1 MCVSMVFATGWPN
14 RDSADMYEG
23 FYGLKVDPFRLSA
36 DHRFCYPHRSYARA
50 KAYVQYALYR
60 AEGFVL
66 VTGRPGTGKTTL
78 VNDLLA
84 TLPNKEV
91 VAGTLVSTQLEAE
104 DLLLMA
110 GHAFGLEFDSPQK
123 ALVLQQLIEYFNEQH
138 RKGVRT
144 LLIIDEAQDLAPSA
158 LEELRLLTNLQYQGA
173 PLLQIA
179 LLGQDALRD
188 IVRTPEMEQVHQR
201 LIASWQL
208 EPLTPEETVGYV
220 RHRLEHAGWTGDPA
234 FEPGVLEIVYR
245 FSKGVPRRINLIC
258 SRLLLHG
265 FVGELHTI
273 SVEDAETV
281 MRDLHREE
289 LALPDYKAEAAA
301 AAPGAAGKGRAARA
315 APPDDEVWKGIDVG
329 LLGPDLAADAER
341 AAPNAAGRVAE
352 AEATQAAAPPATS
365 PARRAREAE
374 PTRTAAPPIPA
385 ARDMDAE
392 PEMAVA
398 APPSL
403 RASRDPENR
412 APQRAAPAGVAGS
425 RRVQISDLIVPQA
438 AAPANFRP
446 ERERG
451 RDDEPKH
458 YHPRPGWGNAIP
470 TRSWLWTLIGVLA
483 VLWLVL
489 LAVFVIRGAGEAPA
503 TADLELPW
511 SEAGE
516 TARVPALP
524 REAALVP
531 DDRVAALGPRFEP
544 DVDGPPADRSPPEAV
559 AVVPEPPAPA
569 AAVGPESVAQE
580 VPPLVGKVLFRVN
593 STNVEPEF
601 EPLLD
606 QLAAALLESER
617 ARAEVIGFTD
627 RFGPLEL
634 NMSLSRQRARSVA
647 NRLIMRGVDS
657 ERLLVEGQGPREA
670 APGEGLTRDEERA
683 VVVTVYR

>member
-1 MCVSMVFATGWPN
+1 
-14 RDSADMYEG
+14 MYEG

-50 KAYVQYALYR
+50 KAYVQYALHR

-84 TLPNKEV
+84 TLPNQEV

-104 DLLLMA
+104 YLLLMA
-110 GHAFGLEFDSPQK
+110 GHAFGLEFESPQK
-123 ALVLQQLIEYFNEQH
+123 AMVLQRLIEYFNEQH
-138 RKGVRT
+138 RKGMRT
-144 LLIIDEAQDLAPSA
+144 LLIIDEAQDLAASA
-158 LEELRLLTNLQYQGA
+158 LEELRLLTNLQHQGA

-234 FEPGVLEIVYR
+234 FEPGVLEIVHR

-265 FVGELHTI
+265 FVGQLHSI
-273 SVEDAETV
+273 SLDDAETV
-281 MRDLHREE
+281 MDDLHREE
-289 LALPDYKAEAAA
+289 LALPDYEAEAAA
-301 AAPGAAGKGRAARA
+301 AALGATLGAAGKGRAARA
-315 APPDDEVWKGIDVG
+315 APPDDEIWKGIDVG
-329 LLGPDLAADAER
+329 LFGPNLAGEVER
-341 AAPNAAGRVAE
+341 AAPKAAGRVAK
-352 AEATQAAAPPATS
+352 AEAAQAAAPAATR

-374 PTRTAAPPIPA
+374 PTRAAVPPITA
-385 ARDMDAE
+385 SRNADAE
-392 PEMAVA
+392 PEAA
-398 APPSL
+398 APVLSPL
-403 RASRDPENR
+403 RASRDPEDR
-412 APQRAAPAGVAGS
+412 APQRAAPTGLAGS
-425 RRVQISDLIVPQA
+425 RRVQAHDPVVPPA
-438 AAPANFRP
+438 AATAHLRA
-446 ERERG
+446 ERERD
-451 RDDEPKH
+451 RDDEPTH
-458 YHPRPGWGNAIP
+458 YHSAPPRGNARAP
-470 TRSWLWTLIGVLA
+470 RSRLWALIGVLA

-489 LAVFVIRGAGEAPA
+489 LAVFLMRGAEEVPTTTDTQAPA
-503 TADLELPW
+503 

-516 TARVPALP
+516 TALTPSLP
-524 REAALVP
+524 REAAPVP
-531 DDRVAALGPRFEP
+531 GDRVAALGPQVEP
-544 DVDGPPADRSPPEAV
+544 DMGRPPADRSPPEPV
-559 AVVPEPPAPA
+559 AAAPETLAPA
-569 AAVGPESVAQE
+569 AVAAPQPALQE
-580 VPPLVGKVLFRVN
+580 IPPLVGKVLFRVN
-593 STNVEPEF
+593 STNVDREF

-606 QLAAALLESER
+606 ELAAALLEHDQ
-617 ARAEVIGFTD
+617 AYAEVIGYTD

-647 NRLIMRGVDS
+647 DRLIMRGVAA
-657 ERLLVEGQGPREA
+657 ERLVVEGQGPREA
-670 APGEGLTRDEERA
+670 APGETLTREEERA